1 MIIMGLD
8 LHDVKI
14 VNDGYRVKNVFIDN
28 KEMKGVTKITYT
40 EEIESVSSIIIE
52 MFVNKLE
59 IEDCNEI
66 DTLKEKIKELE
77 EEVKRLKGE
86 IGIYENEKRLELWKK
101 SNPYKFEPYIPP
113 KVWYYKYDK
122 PLDHGDNG
130 FFHNN
135 L

>member
-1 MIIMGLD
+1 MGLD
-8 LHDVKI
+8 LHNVKI
-14 VNDGYRVKNVFIDN
+14 VNDGYQVKNVFIDD
-28 KEMKGVTKITYT
+28 KEIKGVTKITYT
-40 EEIESVSSIIIE
+40 EEVESVNSIIIE

-86 IGIYENEKRLELWKK
+86 IGIYVNEERLEFWKK
-101 SNPYKFEPYIPP
+101 SNPYKFEPYIPT

-122 PLDHGDNG
+122 PLDHGDDG
-130 FFHNN
+130 FFH
-135 L
+135 LHL

>member
-1 MIIMGLD
+1 MITMGLD

-40 EEIESVSSIIIE
+40 EEVESVSSIIIE

-59 IEDCNEI
+59 IENCNEI
-66 DTLKEKIKELE
+66 DTLKEKNKELE

-101 SNPYKFEPYIPP
+101 SNPYKFEPYISP

-122 PLDHGDNG
+122 PLDYEDNI
-130 FFHNN
+130 FYHIN

>member
-1 MIIMGLD
+1 MLVIIMGLD

-14 VNDGYRVKNVFIDN
+14 VNDGYRIKNVFIDN

-40 EEIESVSSIIIE
+40 EEVESVSSIIIE

-101 SNPYKFEPYIPP
+101 SIPP

>member
-1 MIIMGLD
+1 MLVIIMGLD

-14 VNDGYRVKNVFIDN
+14 VNDGYRIKNVFIDN

-40 EEIESVSSIIIE
+40 EEVESVSSIIIE

-101 SNPYKFEPYIPP
+101 SIPP

-122 PLDHGDNG
+122 PLDHGDDG
-130 FFHNN
+130 FFHIN

>member
-1 MIIMGLD
+1 MLVITMGLD

-14 VNDGYRVKNVFIDN
+14 VNDGYQVKNVFIDN
-28 KEMKGVTKITYT
+28 KEIKGVTKITYT
-40 EEIESVSSIIIE
+40 EEVESVNSIIIE

-77 EEVKRLKGE
+77 NEIKQLKNKE
-86 IGIYENEKRLELWKK
+86 WIDKII
-101 SNPYKFEPYIPP
+101 PYEPYIPP

-122 PLDHGDNG
+122 PLDHGDDG
-130 FFHNN
+130 FFRLH

>member
-1 MIIMGLD
+1 MGLD

-14 VNDGYRVKNVFIDN
+14 VNDGYRIKNVFIDN

-40 EEIESVSSIIIE
+40 EEVESVSSIIIE

-101 SNPYKFEPYIPP
+101 SIPP

-122 PLDHGDNG
+122 PLDHGDDG
-130 FFHNN
+130 FFHIN

>member
-1 MIIMGLD
+1 MGLD

-14 VNDGYRVKNVFIDN
+14 VNDGYQVKNVFIDN

-40 EEIESVSSIIIE
+40 EEVKSVNSIIIE

-77 EEVKRLKGE
+77 KEIKHLKNKE
-86 IGIYENEKRLELWKK
+86 WIDKIIPYEPYIY
-101 SNPYKFEPYIPP
+101 EPYIPP

-122 PLDHGDNG
+122 PLDHGDDG
-130 FFHNN
+130 FYH
-135 L
+135 LHL

>member
-1 MIIMGLD
+1 MGLD

-14 VNDGYRVKNVFIDN
+14 VNDGYRIKNVFIDN

-40 EEIESVSSIIIE
+40 EEVESVSSIIIE

-101 SNPYKFEPYIPP
+101 SIPP

>member
-1 MIIMGLD
+1 MGLD
-8 LHDVKI
+8 LHNVKI
-14 VNDGYRVKNVFIDN
+14 VNNGYQVKNVFIDN
-28 KEMKGVTKITYT
+28 KEIKGVTKITYT
-40 EEIESVSSIIIE
+40 KEVDSVNSVIIE
-52 MFVNKLE
+52 ILVNKLE

-86 IGIYENEKRLELWKK
+86 IGIYVNEERLEFWKK

-122 PLDHGDNG
+122 PLDYDDDR

>member
-1 MIIMGLD
+1 MGLD
-8 LHDVKI
+8 LHNVKI
-14 VNDGYRVKNVFIDN
+14 VNNGYQVKNVFIDN
-28 KEMKGVTKITYT
+28 KEIKGVTKITYT
-40 EEIESVSSIIIE
+40 KEVDSVNSVIIE
-52 MFVNKLE
+52 ILVNKLE

-86 IGIYENEKRLELWKK
+86 IGIYVNEERLEFWKK

-122 PLDHGDNG
+122 PLDHGDDG
-130 FFHNN
+130 FFH
-135 L
+135 LHL

>member
-1 MIIMGLD
+1 MGLD
-8 LHDVKI
+8 LHNVKI
-14 VNDGYRVKNVFIDN
+14 VNDGYQVKNVFIDDR
-28 KEMKGVTKITYT
+28 EIKGVTKITYT
-40 EEIESVSSIIIE
+40 EEVESVNSIIIE

-66 DTLKEKIKELE
+66 DTLKEKIKKL
-77 EEVKRLKGE
+77 
-86 IGIYENEKRLELWKK
+86 ENEIKQFKNKEWIDKIL
-101 SNPYKFEPYIPP
+101 PYEPYIPP

-122 PLDHGDNG
+122 PLDYDDDR